1 MKKSTK
7 IILSIVGVGIIGA
20 GAYLLIKR
28 FRTPAYIPPTINGN
42 PNVTPVR
49 NTRND
54 SFPLK
59 QGSLGAKVK
68 ELQAYLN
75 NGGCTPLLK
84 VDGDWGPLTQ
94 SCFSNSSCI
103 DEGDGKTLTKE
114 MYNTFVVG
122 KICRA

>member
-49 NTRND
+49 NTRN
-54 SFPLK
+54 
-59 QGSLGAKVK
+59 
-68 ELQAYLN
+68 N
-75 NGGCTPLLK
+75 
-84 VDGDWGPLTQ
+84 
-94 SCFSNSSCI
+94 
-103 DEGDGKTLTKE
+103 
-114 MYNTFVVG
+114 
-122 KICRA
+122 